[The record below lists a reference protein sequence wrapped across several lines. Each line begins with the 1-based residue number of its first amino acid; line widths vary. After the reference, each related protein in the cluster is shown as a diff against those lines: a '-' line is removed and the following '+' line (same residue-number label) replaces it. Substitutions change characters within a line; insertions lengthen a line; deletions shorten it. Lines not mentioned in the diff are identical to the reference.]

1 MIRTNSAVNWPVW
14 SCAFAFCLVLSTVIA
29 RADDDTSDLIDAARQ
44 GDIERL
50 QELIESGVDVNAS
63 DRFGI
68 TALWQGCSK
77 GHVDVVSILLDA
89 GAKTDVR
96 DSVWQVSPLMMTEK
110 PEIVRKLVA
119 HGDISAPAKLRAA
132 AMAGSSDM
140 VRALLESRE
149 WSRQELAEAREMA
162 KLGWKTHIVKML
174 HDAANKDLPDP
185 PTIDED
191 KLKKLE
197 GRYVDQRLNETAV
210 ELRSGK
216 LVMIREQGRPQVLV
230 PRDAVTFLHGAAV
243 IEFQLSDQGVTGF
256 RQVFPASP
264 AFDAEVAARDTWPS
278 FRGVQARGIAIGQH
292 LPDAWDGEREVGVR
306 WKTPIAGLSNSSPIV
321 WKDRVFVTTAVSGAG
336 KNDMRIGLYGAGD
349 AVEDDSEHSW
359 QVLCL
364 DLHDGK
370 VLWEREAERRKP
382 PVKRHL
388 KSTQANS
395 TPVTD
400 GQHVVALFNSGGLYC
415 YDVEGTLLWK
425 QDLGTLDSGAFN
437 DPDYQWGFGSSP
449 IIYRNL
455 AIVQCDLQQG
465 SFLAAFDLNSGAEVW
480 REERDEVPSW
490 GTPTVCE
497 TDGGPLL
504 ITNALDGQ
512 QRWSLEGNSAITVP
526 TPFVAHDLVY
536 VTSGYRPIQPIYAI
550 KLAATGDISLKEKED
565 SNEAVAWSTLR
576 GGPYLPT
583 PIVYGDYLYI
593 CANSGILTCYDAKTG
608 DHVYRKRVSQ
618 GDARSF
624 TASLIAADG
633 KIYITAESGTILVVK
648 AGPVYELLGANEIG
662 EYCLSTPAIAGGLM
676 LVRTHKH
683 LVAIGRPQ

>member
-1 MIRTNSAVNWPVW
+1 
-14 SCAFAFCLVLSTVIA
+14 
-29 RADDDTSDLIDAARQ
+29 
-44 GDIERL
+44 
-50 QELIESGVDVNAS
+50 
-63 DRFGI
+63 
-68 TALWQGCSK
+68 
-77 GHVDVVSILLDA
+77 
-89 GAKTDVR
+89 
-96 DSVWQVSPLMMTEK
+96 
-110 PEIVRKLVA
+110 
-119 HGDISAPAKLRAA
+119 
-132 AMAGSSDM
+132 MAGSSN
-140 VRALLESRE
+140 VVKTLLEARK
-149 WSRQELAEAREMA
+149 WSVQELAEAREMA
-162 KLGWKTHIVKML
+162 KLGWKGHIVKML
-174 HDAANKDLPDP
+174 DDAAEEDLPTP
-185 PTIDED
+185 PSIEEE
-191 KLKKLE
+191 KLKQLE
-197 GRYVDQRLNETAV
+197 GRYVDQRLNETRV
-210 ELRSGK
+210 ELRSGR
-216 LVMIREQGRPQVLV
+216 LVMIREQGSPRVLV
-230 PRDAVTFLHGAAV
+230 PRNAVTFVHGAAV

-256 RQVFPASP
+256 QYSGNIDPQLYVRVDGRSEDTVRKVFPASP
-264 AFDAEVAARDTWPS
+264 SLDADVAARDTWPS
-278 FRGVQARGIAIGQH
+278 FRGVQARGVAIGQH

-349 AVEDDSEHSW
+349 AVDDDSEHSW

-395 TPVTD
+395 TPATD
-400 GQHVVALFNSGGLYC
+400 GRHVVALFNSGGLYC
-415 YDVEGTLLWK
+415 YDVEGQLLWTK
-425 QDLGTLDSGAFN
+425 DLGTLDAGAFN

-455 AIVQCDLQQG
+455 AIVQCDLQKN
-465 SFLAAFDLNSGAEVW
+465 SFLAAFDLTSGQEIW

-497 TDGGPLL
+497 TDRGPLL
-504 ITNALDGQ
+504 ITNATRAVRGYNALDGQ
-512 QRWSLEGNSAITVP
+512 PRWSLEGNSAITVP

-550 KLAATGDISLKEKED
+550 KLGAQGDISLKENQD
-565 SNEAVAWSTLR
+565 SNEAVAWSTLQ

-583 PIVYGDYLYI
+583 PLVYGDYLYI

-608 DHVYRKRVSQ
+608 ERVYRKRVSR

-624 TASLIAADG
+624 TGSLVAADG

-648 AGPVYELLGANEIG
+648 AGPEYEFLGANELG